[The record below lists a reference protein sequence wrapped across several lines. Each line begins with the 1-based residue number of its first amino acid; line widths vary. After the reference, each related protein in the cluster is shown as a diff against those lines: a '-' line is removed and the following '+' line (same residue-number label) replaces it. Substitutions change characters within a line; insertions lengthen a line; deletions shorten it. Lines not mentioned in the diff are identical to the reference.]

1 MRGALTLDFRRS
13 VPGKPPYRGAWPLN
27 FKGCCPETTPKQALN
42 FGAQNFSAKT
52 LARGVARGGGIYSGS
67 PPHPASKFLFPF
79 FSHPRFPFF
88 SPCSWPPQRLVGLLS
103 CWITVTHTLLL
114 LLTSKY
120 PSPVQLIT

>member
-67 PPHPASKFLFPF
+67 PPPLSFLFSSPISLF
-79 FSHPRFPFF
+79 FSVLLAPTP
-88 SPCSWPPQRLVGLLS
+88 SCLV
-103 CWITVTHTLLL
+103 TVVLFLLL
-114 LLTSKY
+114 LL
-120 PSPVQLIT
+120 IC